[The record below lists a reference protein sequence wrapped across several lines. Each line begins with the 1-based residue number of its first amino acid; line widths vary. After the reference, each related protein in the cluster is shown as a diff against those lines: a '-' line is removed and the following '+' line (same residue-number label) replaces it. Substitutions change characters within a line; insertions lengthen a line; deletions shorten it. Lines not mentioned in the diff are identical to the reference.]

1 MPGVI
6 ARRDLML
13 LIGMVAG
20 GWTVGK
26 LIAHPP
32 DEARQAG
39 DDPAV
44 RAILDDRAAPSIGP
58 ASADLVMQVFTDYR
72 CPACRRADPAMH
84 RAVAADGRVRL
95 VYRDWPIFGDVSRRA
110 ARVALASG
118 SLYPA
123 VHRALMAEPRALT
136 DAVLRD
142 AVTAAGGEW
151 NRLRDDL
158 ERQRMAIDA
167 RLDTNARAAAT
178 LGLEGTPAY
187 LVGPLIVTGAM
198 DADGFARIF
207 DQARSAQQQRPPPLP

>member
-1 MPGVI
+1 MPDVI

-13 LIGMVAG
+13 LVAMVAG

-26 LIAHPP
+26 LIARAP
-32 DEARQAG
+32 DDTRDAG

-44 RAILDDRAAPSIGP
+44 QAILTDRSAPSMGP
-58 ASADLVMQVFTDYR
+58 ASADLTMQVFTDYR

-95 VYRDWPIFGDVSRRA
+95 VYRDWPIFGDASRRA

-123 VHRALMAEPRALT
+123 VHRALMAERRALT
-136 DAVLRD
+136 DAVLGET
-142 AVTAAGGEW
+142 VTAAGGDGD
-151 NRLRDDL
+151 RLLRDLDG
-158 ERQRMAIDA
+158 RGAAIDA
-167 RLDTNARAAAT
+167 LLAANARAAAT
-178 LGLEGTPAY
+178 LGLAGTPAY

-198 DADGFARIF
+198 DEGGFADTF
-207 DQARSAQQQRPPPLP
+207 AQARVAQQQRPPPLP